1 MAGIIGVWQLVN
13 AATTWQGPP
22 TNCTYPGQTNCNT
35 DGVVW
40 NRSDTNF
47 NTLPAQIGNF
57 KISGNGAIGNDFYI
71 PDTKAF
77 RVDKSGD
84 SIIRIGNWGGTG
96 NHQSDLVIYGDLKV
110 EQRTDSMTIPQ
121 IQTPWLCLN
130 GDCRNVWPSGGGG
143 GGTVTSVGSGNGL
156 TGGPITGSGT
166 LSIMTCAN
174 GQILKVSGGV
184 WACGADIDTNS
195 GGTLTGVTPGNG
207 ISVSGGAPSPT
218 VSINDSYGFGCANGQ
233 VRKWNG
239 ASWVCSGDATAT
251 VGAGTGIIITG
262 TAPNYTVNVDDN
274 RYVNVTGDNMTGK
287 LGISAAIFG
296 TTFEAINNLY
306 TNQWHWGG
314 TFTANG
320 ALGVGVSAEGDL
332 YGVQATGDSYGIY
345 ADTDVAAGYGGFF
358 TNNIYGN
365 SVYLGGQSYGVYS
378 NGPIYSVG
386 KITGAG
392 DVQGNRLCIGTDCR
406 AAWPSA
412 GTGDMTG
419 VTAGSGLTGGGLS
432 GDVTVNV
439 GAGNGVSVS
448 ADTVSVMSCTSGQVL
463 KTNASNLWYCGTDI
477 DTNSGGDITGVTAGT
492 NMTGG
497 GTTGS
502 VTLNVTDNWVNTTG
516 DTMTGNLKTSGIF
529 GSSIAYMLNNDTDSY
544 FTGGTLTG
552 FARYGMIYESNVLSM
567 AIPDGGVNNN
577 EFQVNKYYPT
587 GTKTTLLAIRSD
599 DGNAYLTSGN
609 LNVKSNG
616 IPSTG
621 ASALLVNGAE
631 ALWYNGTYFSWG
643 YGASYNFFADPVY
656 FGSAYS
662 VPTYRI
668 QLPNTATNSGGRA
681 QANLWATYSDTRVK
695 FNQKKLMYGLKELMA
710 LEPKSYE
717 QHSSKFDNGQ
727 LKILPDSENTIG
739 FIAQEVY
746 KIVPEAV
753 MKPVNEDQE
762 LWGMSYEKLT
772 PVIIKGIQEQQ
783 IEINELRIQN
793 QELEARIQRME
804 SILRFVK

>member
-110 EQRTDSMTIPQ
+110 EQRTASMTIPQ

-195 GGTLTGVTPGNG
+195 GGTLTGITAGNG

-274 RYVNVTGDNMTGK
+274 RYVNVTGDTMTGSLTVQGNMQGDAISRFGYSGT
-287 LGISAAIFG
+287 LGNWMLDVQPNVNLMYTRGTLTHTGALSATGNITSNGTISAASYCFNGTNCISAWPSGGSGDITSVNAGTGLTGGSLSGDATLSIASSYALPQTCNSGWVAKSNGGTSWYCAADNVGTPTTPAGANQQVQFNNNGSFG
-296 TTFEAINNLY
+296 GDSDLIWDATNNRLGIRYSTPLANIDIGSGGSIYTRTAGNLVLNNIGTSGITVNGLTLSGTVYGQAVLETGTNSSAYFSRSRTSNTLNMVQVALTRLESGSKWNGIY
-306 TNQWHWGG
+306 TNGPADSNYVGG
-314 TFTANG
+314 WFADYNGTRDVRLVTGSNSIEANG
-320 ALGVGVSAEGDL
+320 GATIGGNVGIKTTSPNTSLHVADGSAVSLTGDGYALIGSKTSYNMVLHPYHVQARNNGVGVAL
-332 YGVQATGDSYGIY
+332 YLNY
-345 ADTDVAAGYGGFF
+345 YGGIVNVG
-358 TNNIYGN
+358 TGANSG
-365 SVYLGGQSYGVYS
+365 SVYLGTSSNSNQVYS
-378 NGPIYSVG
+378 KGVVVTSDLRLKKDISQIRDG
-386 KITGAG
+386 LDKIMSLIPVSYKYKAQKETENYNLGFVAQQVNAVLP
-392 DVQGNRLCIGTDCR
+392 DLVRLDPESGYYYI
-406 AAWPSA
+406 SYE
-412 GTGDMTG
+412 G
-419 VTAGSGLTGGGLS
+419 VIP
-432 GDVTVNV
+432 VTVK
-439 GAGNGVSVS
+439 A
-448 ADTVSVMSCTSGQVL
+448 
-463 KTNASNLWYCGTDI
+463 
-477 DTNSGGDITGVTAGT
+477 
-492 NMTGG
+492 
-497 GTTGS
+497 
-502 VTLNVTDNWVNTTG
+502 
-516 DTMTGNLKTSGIF
+516 
-529 GSSIAYMLNNDTDSY
+529 
-544 FTGGTLTG
+544 
-552 FARYGMIYESNVLSM
+552 
-567 AIPDGGVNNN
+567 
-577 EFQVNKYYPT
+577 
-587 GTKTTLLAIRSD
+587 
-599 DGNAYLTSGN
+599 
-609 LNVKSNG
+609 
-616 IPSTG
+616 
-621 ASALLVNGAE
+621 
-631 ALWYNGTYFSWG
+631 
-643 YGASYNFFADPVY
+643 
-656 FGSAYS
+656 
-662 VPTYRI
+662 
-668 QLPNTATNSGGRA
+668 
-681 QANLWATYSDTRVK
+681 
-695 FNQKKLMYGLKELMA
+695 
-710 LEPKSYE
+710 
-717 QHSSKFDNGQ
+717 
-727 LKILPDSENTIG
+727 
-739 FIAQEVY
+739 
-746 KIVPEAV
+746 
-753 MKPVNEDQE
+753 
-762 LWGMSYEKLT
+762 
-772 PVIIKGIQEQQ
+772 IQEQQ
-783 IEINELRIQN
+783 AEIEDLKAKN
-793 QELEARIQRME
+793 QELEARLQRLE
-804 SILRFVK
+804 ALIK

>member
-110 EQRTDSMTIPQ
+110 EQRTASMTIPQ

-195 GGTLTGVTPGNG
+195 GGTLTGITAGNG

-406 AAWPSA
+406 AAWPTA
-412 GTGDMTG
+412 GTGDITG
-419 VTAGSGLTGGGLS
+419 VTAGNGLTGGGLS
-432 GDVTVNV
+432 GDVTLNI
-439 GAGNGVSVS
+439 GAGTGMAVA
-448 ADTVSVMSCTSGQVL
+448 ADTIGLATCANGYIYKSNGTSMTCQPDA
-463 KTNASNLWYCGTDI
+463 TGT
-477 DTNSGGDITGVTAGT
+477 
-492 NMTGG
+492 
-497 GTTGS
+497 
-502 VTLNVTDNWVNTTG
+502 VTDVWVNTTG
-516 DTMTGNLKTSGIF
+516 DTMSGALTVNAQLSSASEIASTGANAGYKFYDRANNGFANWVWYANNLQPRLWNSTTGDVLTMNTAGLLWLKGGLTANGDIYTTGSITSGGNSFKTTAGDIPILTKYYDPF
-529 GSSIAYMLNNDTDSY
+529 ASTAGVKYGHGRWGMFMEPGALNIGIPNL
-544 FTGGTLTG
+544 GTT
-552 FARYGMIYESNVLSM
+552 SNR
-567 AIPDGGVNNN
+567 
-577 EFQVNKYYPT
+577 EFQVSRYATN
-587 GTKTTLLAIRSD
+587 GSRDILLALRSD
-599 DGNAYLTSGN
+599 NGNFYVPVGNMYTKGVLVTSDVRLKKDISQLSKG
-609 LNVKSNG
+609 LDSVLSL
-616 IPSTG
+616 IP
-621 ASALLVNGAE
+621 V
-631 ALWYNGTYFSWG
+631 
-643 YGASYNFFADPVY
+643 SYKFKTQIDDDQKNF
-656 FGSAYS
+656 
-662 VPTYRI
+662 
-668 QLPNTATNSGGRA
+668 
-681 QANLWATYSDTRVK
+681 
-695 FNQKKLMYGLKELMA
+695 
-710 LEPKSYE
+710 
-717 QHSSKFDNGQ
+717 
-727 LKILPDSENTIG
+727 G
-739 FIAQEVY
+739 FIAQQVDT
-746 KIVPEAV
+746 VLPDLVRLDPET
-753 MKPVNEDQE
+753 
-762 LWGMSYEKLT
+762 GYYHISYEGVI
-772 PVIIKGIQEQQ
+772 PVTVKAIQEQQ
-783 IEINELRIQN
+783 AEIEDLKAKN
-793 QELEARIQRME
+793 QELEARLERLEALI
-804 SILRFVK
+804 K